1 MRHPQVRFKQPKK
14 SKHPRYIAVSTSRR
28 PDGAIFVHS
37 DIGTPF
43 KCDLCDGDPVCA
55 NVCPKKAILFVP
67 EHMLGQVHR
76 MASALGCAH
85 LQEVEYWE
93 HGIKK
98 TLRYADIGED
108 KLE

>member
-1 MRHPQVRFKQPKK
+1 M
-14 SKHPRYIAVSTSRR
+14 A
-28 PDGAIFVHS
+28 
-37 DIGTPF
+37 
-43 KCDLCDGDPVCA
+43 
-55 NVCPKKAILFVP
+55 VCPKKAILFVP
-67 EHMLGQVHR
+67 EHTLGQVHR
-76 MASALGCAH
+76 MASALGYAH